1 MPGEPTTP
9 LPDEQAQITPQ
20 ALKGG
25 FKADAGK
32 ARLDLVP
39 PVILERLMS
48 EAIVSSSH
56 SDPMKGLLQGVNDG
70 VCDFWNDTNT
80 TRLWDAVEQANN
92 ALALDEGISY
102 ADAVLR
108 LGELYEIGAKKYAA
122 RNWEKGMDWGR
133 CFSALTRHLLKFVKG
148 EKEDEVD
155 GQHHLTS
162 VVWCAVALLH
172 FAENPDK
179 YGEFDTRT
187 EITVAE
193 DKGQK

>member
-1 MPGEPTTP
+1 MTRPE
-9 LPDEQAQITPQ
+9 EQTQITEE

-39 PVILERLMS
+39 PIVLRRLIN
-48 EAIVSSSH
+48 EAISQSAYPIETKRRLETVSDAVCGFWKDSSSEKLWIAIH
-56 SDPMKGLLQGVNDG
+56 NSNDLLS
-70 VCDFWNDTNT
+70 
-80 TRLWDAVEQANN
+80 E
-92 ALALDEGISY
+92 DEGIAY
-102 ADAVLR
+102 ADAVLK
-108 LGELYEIGAKKYAA
+108 LGELYEIGSKKYAA

-133 CFSALTRHLLKFVKG
+133 CFSAMARHLLKFIKG
-148 EKEDEVD
+148 EKYDEVD

-172 FAENPDK
+172 FANNPEK
-179 YGEFDTRT
+179 YASFDSRND
-187 EITVAE
+187 ITVAK